1 MFSDDCHQH
10 FDEIA
15 EMQNALGALAAGRPA
30 VFWIFQKNDG
40 R

>member
-1 MFSDDCHQH
+1 
-10 FDEIA
+10 
-15 EMQNALGALAAGRPA
+15 MQNALGALAAGRPA